1 MLTARPM
8 NTSKIRVIPFDM
20 SKTLV
25 VIPNVIENIA
35 KNLARRVIP
44 RPDFQSRISG
54 PNKR

>member
-1 MLTARPM
+1 M